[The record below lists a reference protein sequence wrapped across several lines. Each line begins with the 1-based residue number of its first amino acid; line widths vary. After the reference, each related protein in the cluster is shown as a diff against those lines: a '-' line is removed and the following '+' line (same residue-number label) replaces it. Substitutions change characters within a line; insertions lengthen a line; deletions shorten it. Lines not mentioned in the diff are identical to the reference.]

1 MTHNPI
7 QYLVFCLMT
16 ASLAITYRR
25 YLIQDG
31 GLLAWWPGLI
41 YKAFPVQ
48 YDSWNW
54 SQKALE
60 KILITCATCQAG
72 QVAFW
77 ISISRG
83 NSIVDSLL
91 CAGLSSVIAHILDE
105 KFFAR

>member
-1 MTHNPI
+1 M
-7 QYLVFCLMT
+7 C
-16 ASLAITYRR
+16 AALAITYRR

-31 GLLAWWPGLI
+31 GLLSWLPGLL

-54 SQKALE
+54 IHKALE
-60 KILITCATCQAG
+60 KILIVCATCQAG

-83 NSIVDSLL
+83 NTIIDSLL
-91 CAGLSSVIAHILDE
+91 CAGLSSVIAHIIDQ
-105 KFFAR
+105 KYFA